1 MDATQLD
8 RETARALVEAGFMP
22 LRRYTELFEDEV
34 RKERAGKI
42 RLVSN
47 IPDIG
52 SHRTQQW
59 SVPPLTPMPQRLRRE
74 RKERRL
80 AQRIARRA
88 AR

>member
-22 LRRYTELFEDEV
+22 LQRYAELFEEEV
-34 RKERAGKI
+34 RKERAAKI
-42 RLVSN
+42 RLVSDT
-47 IPDIG
+47 PDVG
-52 SHRTQQW
+52 SHRTQRW

-80 AQRIARRA
+80 AQRLARRA
-88 AR
+88 G